1 MAGSI
6 NRRLLVTF
14 GGGVVVLVV
23 ALGGAIYVVR
33 RDHGP
38 RPPPP
43 ASAGGLVVQMGR
55 SDDAK
60 VDPKRPLR
68 CFVNGQLEG
77 LETLADCAKKNGVA
91 TEALDVGVDQTGALA
106 AANQAGPDITPLPP
120 AEGETNAAVPPGDAG
135 AGAVAA
141 AARGPT
147 GECWRY
153 AAGNW
158 RKVGDGLALN
168 ACVQLLFAGHCEKP
182 GGASYGRWMGQTI
195 RLVPHRVEISSDNK
209 VFRTVVEQVDTNCA
223 IPDF

>member
-1 MAGSI
+1 MAQPFD
-6 NRRLLVTF
+6 RRLALTI
-14 GGGVVVLVV
+14 GGGVVVLAV
-23 ALGGAIYVVR
+23 ALVGALVVVR

-43 ASAGGLVVQMGR
+43 ASTSGLVVQMGR

-60 VDPKRPLR
+60 LNPKKPLR
-68 CFVNGQLEG
+68 CFVNGQFVG
-77 LETLADCAKKNGVA
+77 LETLSDCAKKNGVA

-106 AANQAGPDITPLPP
+106 AANQAGATITPLPP
-120 AEGETNAAVPPGDAG
+120 AADQASAD
-135 AGAVAA
+135 AA
-141 AARGPT
+141 AGGASPAARAPA

-153 AAGNW
+153 AGGVW
-158 RKVGDGLALN
+158 RKAGDGLGLN

-209 VFRTVVEQVDTNCA
+209 TFRPMVEQADASCA

>member
-1 MAGSI
+1 MAGPRD
-6 NRRLLVTF
+6 RRLLLTF
-14 GGGVVVLVV
+14 GGGIVIL
-23 ALGGAIYVVR
+23 ALAVGGAIYVVR

-43 ASAGGLVVQMGR
+43 ASTSGLIVQMGR

-68 CFVNGQLEG
+68 CFVGGQFVG
-77 LETLADCAKKNGVA
+77 LETLQDCAQKNGVA

-106 AANQAGPDITPLPP
+106 AAGQAGSTITPLPP
-120 AEGETNAAVPPGDAG
+120 AEGVVADG
-135 AGAVAA
+135 AGAAA
-141 AARGPT
+141 AAQPM

-153 AAGNW
+153 GAGDW
-158 RKVGDGLALN
+158 RKAADGVGLS

-195 RLVPHRVEISSDNK
+195 RLVPHRVEISSDNMT
-209 VFRTVVEQVDTNCA
+209 FRPVADQADAGCA